1 MIGVVSSM
9 KLISYTGKKPSPL
22 HKKRLMTFQL
32 RRSPPGTYFPQVTF
46 LSENTLILVQKEGS
60 ALELC
65 QITRGDPP
73 GLDTRNLLTHSRRLP
88 FVSDPNATILCFTL
102 SFRKVVG
109 GFDYLRSA
117 SFWVWRSSLYDLIPG
132 AWEHHKGPRWATLAK
147 RKSSQKQ
154 WLQRREQLFATTPS
168 TGAGSGPHSTGQ
180 LQQLPTERS
189 RDNRV
194 QEEKMAV
201 LEWACKV
208 VIEYPYDDPEEGRRN
223 VVEETPLVR
232 CLLFWAILHS
242 LCTHPEEHMQAQPT
256 FV

>member
-9 KLISYTGKKPSPL
+9 KLISYTGKKAKS
-22 HKKRLMTFQL
+22 TAQL

-73 GLDTRNLLTHSRRLP
+73 GLDTRCVLVLPALRQGISCVTVEGQGDQVVSSRDLLTRSRRLP

-117 SFWVWRSSLYDLIPG
+117 SFWVWRSSLYEYANRGGNRDDRDDQNRWESLIPG
-132 AWEHHKGPRWATLAK
+132 AWEHHKGPRRATLAK

-189 RDNRV
+189 GDNRV

-201 LEWACKV
+201 LERDASSAHIC
-208 VIEYPYDDPEEGRRN
+208 
-223 VVEETPLVR
+223 
-232 CLLFWAILHS
+232 
-242 LCTHPEEHMQAQPT
+242 M
-256 FV
+256 